1 MVKKATKSLMSTEDE
16 ILMIAEY
23 MQDPLWISW
32 KTQKMGGPFPYY
44 LLPYHQKWHLLKPVV
59 ERISKEMYN
68 DIEVNSPVGD
78 LIFQYITTPI
88 EKIYPLVI
96 KSIQY
101 INTLQTNINA

>member
-44 LLPYHQKWHLLKPVV
+44 LLPYHQKWHILKPVI
-59 ERISKEMYN
+59 ERLSKTPDPIKKKYG
-68 DIEVNSPVGD
+68 VGYLLSRSIAD
-78 LIFQYITTPI
+78 PI
-88 EKIYPLVI
+88 DEIYPLVVLSI
-96 KSIQY
+96 KYLKAYQP
-101 INTLQTNINA
+101 NA